1 MGTIDDKRKMR
12 DPAGDEERYADFF
25 SSHERVEAMIGEPE
39 ELFWKVNVRSCDFR
53 KQKLLAL
60 HLYAAGAPLGELG
73 AAVQKSILRMASSNE
88 CVEAHRHALADG
100 SNFSY
105 PLSGDDRD
113 SIEFVALSLTLL
125 EQADE
130 LHTLRQL
137 AVDKQPTYF
146 LDLMLK
152 AFIPGFAMAK
162 KYKADKYQAV
172 WIDPVLRALA
182 LAPADRPAAL
192 AAYMGKWCRTMAP
205 WGWKPKLD
213 LAPRKDNLFWHF
225 AYEVA
230 LAVCAYDIDDSSF
243 NTHPYYP
250 RDLVEHYRTNLRHTR
265 DAWRA
270 EHAGAGIPVIA
281 PPLPSKADLAKS
293 KRKGLARWVELVSD
307 GNTDATDAVIA
318 TVGKVRKVKDIDKL
332 IGALAEQGLA
342 ICADIKDDDTLAIMA
357 DRLAEARRLGNFDAP
372 PGPPLGP
379 ARCVATLQALGP
391 WLAQRGYRLVALD
404 NDSDAWSAVIVKQ
417 DFYDELHELG
427 NDLGIAVADPAELY
441 QI

>member
-1 MGTIDDKRKMR
+1 MAIETYDPLR
-12 DPAGDEERYADFF
+12 DPAGSAERYAAYFHFQDDLDAPATD
-25 SSHERVEAMIGEPE
+25 SH
-39 ELFWKVNVRSCDFR
+39 ELFWQVKARASGFR
-53 KQKLLAL
+53 DKQELVLHRYASGMPLDELRDMVSRCMRRLASDNKFVQHHKKDL
-60 HLYAAGAPLGELG
+60 SGP
-73 AAVQKSILRMASSNE
+73 AVFHS
-88 CVEAHRHALADG
+88 
-100 SNFSY
+100 
-105 PLSGDDRD
+105 PLSGGSRPDV
-113 SIEFVALSLTLL
+113 EFATVALTLL
-125 EQADE
+125 PQAADLESLRE
-130 LHTLRQL
+130 L
-137 AVDKQPTYF
+137 AGDDQPTYF
-146 LDLMLK
+146 LALMLK
-152 AFIPGFAMAK
+152 AFIPRFTIAK

-192 AAYMGKWCRTMAP
+192 AAYMAKWCRTMAP

-213 LAPRKDNLFWHF
+213 LAPGKDNLFWHF

-307 GNTDATDAVIA
+307 GNTDATDAVIE

-357 DRLAEARRLGNFDAP
+357 DRLAEARGLGNFDAP
-372 PGPPLGP
+372 PGPPHGP

-404 NDSDAWSAVIVKQ
+404 NDSDAWSAVIVEQ